1 MTVSGWIWTEIESEE
16 GPESL
21 LIVDAEKPCGKRLER
36 PADELEEAEITPGQS
51 PHRAL
56 KT

>member
-36 PADELEEAEITPGQS
+36 PADELVLQPVRPVI
-51 PHRAL
+51 RR
-56 KT
+56 